1 MAREHF
7 LLLVLDE
14 GHRIKNT
21 EAQVSQAVR
30 KIHCES
36 RVILTGTPLANNLV
50 EMWSLLNFL
59 VPDVFTVKEPFA
71 EALI

>member
-1 MAREHF
+1 M
-7 LLLVLDE
+7 VLDE
-14 GHRIKNT
+14 GHRIKNA